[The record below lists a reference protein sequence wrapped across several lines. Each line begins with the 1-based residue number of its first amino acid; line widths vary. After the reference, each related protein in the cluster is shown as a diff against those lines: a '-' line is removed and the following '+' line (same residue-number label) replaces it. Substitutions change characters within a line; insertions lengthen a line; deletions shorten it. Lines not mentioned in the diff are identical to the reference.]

1 MQAPTSSTDAQP
13 LQTSGLAE
21 VVGTKASCFH
31 ENEAAKRKGNWTHQQ
46 VGKTTPS
53 TICSVSEPK
62 LWGCFRNPFS
72 VVPSGDAALSSAR
85 ALATL
90 LLQYHSARMLTLK
103 QAQLTAT
110 LVKHRLKNQKLPGKL
125 LKLKSQ
131 WSVAAAMQ
139 TRVGPLK

>member
-21 VVGTKASCFH
+21 VVGTKATCFH
-31 ENEAAKRKGNWTHQQ
+31 ENEANENWTHQQ
-46 VGKTTPS
+46 IGKTTPS

-110 LVKHRLKNQKLPGKL
+110 LVKHWLKNQKLPGKL

-131 WSVAAAMQ
+131 RSVAAAMQ